1 MLKHIYDKKEEIPE
15 AVAALYREE
24 GGTFVLDVD
33 TSERIQEFR
42 NKNIEV
48 IKEANALRLKLEAFG
63 DLTPE
68 AAQALREEKAQL
80 ERQELLKKGDVEA
93 LITKERERF
102 SADWNKRLELV
113 QAENANLQKTLIQLK
128 VTDELKS
135 AAAAAY
141 VRPEAIPDVVE
152 LAAREWVLV
161 DGVAVRKRGEET
173 VFSKRE
179 PGKNQGM

>member
-15 AVAALYREE
+15 AVSSLYREE

-68 AAQALREEKAQL
+68 AARALREEKAQL
-80 ERQELLKKGDVEA
+80 ERQELLKK
-93 LITKERERF
+93 
-102 SADWNKRLELV
+102 
-113 QAENANLQKTLIQLK
+113 AETL
-128 VTDELKS
+128 
-135 AAAAAY
+135 
-141 VRPEAIPDVVE
+141 
-152 LAAREWVLV
+152 
-161 DGVAVRKRGEET
+161 
-173 VFSKRE
+173 
-179 PGKNQGM
+179 